1 MSVNESEMETR
12 IIMRRDSWYVRLGV
26 LSVAGLLAF
35 GPSDNIAGAVTANI
49 AISQKNVID
58 HNVVY
63 YSTKTTDEEDMD
75 IQSAITP
82 SIAAIS
88 ADTTTGSALTA
99 TPSLTADNTQASTA
113 PADGTQQNVQASA
126 VPADGTQQ
134 NVQASAAPADGT
146 QQGVQASVAP
156 ADGTQQNVQA
166 SAAPDQEPQ
175 KVSKQFQKLAI
186 SIAKDFVYV
195 RKSASTGCKAIGKL
209 HRGSAGTILG
219 KKGAWVKIS
228 SGSLKGYVKKEYL
241 ATGADAEKLAEKYGT
256 KYAVLKK
263 GTSVLNVREEKNTSS
278 DIVTQLPEGKRY
290 TVKSENADWCKVKV
304 KGKSGYVA
312 KEYVH
317 TKYSFK
323 EAKSLKKKTKETVR
337 SYASENKAESLIS
350 YAKQFIGNKYVWG
363 GTSLTNGTDCS
374 GFTLRVFQKFGYSLP
389 RTSAEQAG
397 CGSSVKLSELK
408 PGDLVFYKR
417 GGRVHHVAIYI
428 GGGQIV
434 HAAGAKWGIIT
445 SNMNYSR
452 VSHARRI
459 LK

>member
-1 MSVNESEMETR
+1 
-12 IIMRRDSWYVRLGV
+12 MRRDSWYVRLGV
-26 LSVAGLLAF
+26 LSAAGLLAF

-58 HNVVY
+58 QNVFY
-63 YSTKTTDEEDMD
+63 DSTKTTDEEDMN
-75 IQSAITP
+75 IQSAITA

-88 ADTTTGSALTA
+88 VDTTTGSALTA
-99 TPSLTADNTQASTA
+99 TPSLKADNTQASTALTDGTQQNVQASAA

-134 NVQASAAPADGT
+134 DVQASI
-146 QQGVQASVAP
+146 AP

-166 SAAPDQEPQ
+166 SAASDQKPQ

-228 SGSLKGYVKKEYL
+228 SGSLKGYVKKEYI

-304 KGKSGYVA
+304 QGKSGYVA

>member
-1 MSVNESEMETR
+1 M
-12 IIMRRDSWYVRLGV
+12 
-26 LSVAGLLAF
+26 
-35 GPSDNIAGAVTANI
+35 
-49 AISQKNVID
+49 
-58 HNVVY
+58 
-63 YSTKTTDEEDMD
+63 
-75 IQSAITP
+75 
-82 SIAAIS
+82 
-88 ADTTTGSALTA
+88 
-99 TPSLTADNTQASTA
+99 
-113 PADGTQQNVQASA
+113 
-126 VPADGTQQ
+126 
-134 NVQASAAPADGT
+134 
-146 QQGVQASVAP
+146 
-156 ADGTQQNVQA
+156 
-166 SAAPDQEPQ
+166 
-175 KVSKQFQKLAI
+175 
-186 SIAKDFVYV
+186 YV

-317 TKYSFK
+317 TKYGFK

>member
-1 MSVNESEMETR
+1 
-12 IIMRRDSWYVRLGV
+12 MRRDSWYVRLGV
-26 LSVAGLLAF
+26 LSAAGLLAF

-58 HNVVY
+58 QNVFY
-63 YSTKTTDEEDMD
+63 DSTKTTDEEDMN
-75 IQSAITP
+75 IQSAITA

-88 ADTTTGSALTA
+88 VDTTTGSALTA
-99 TPSLTADNTQASTA
+99 TPSLKADNTQASAA
-113 PADGTQQNVQASA
+113 PADGTQQNVQ
-126 VPADGTQQ
+126 T
-134 NVQASAAPADGT
+134 SAAPADGT
-146 QQGVQASVAP
+146 QQGVQASTAP
-156 ADGTQQNVQA
+156 ADGTQQKVQT
-166 SAAPDQEPQ
+166 SAATDQKPQ
-175 KVSKQFQKLAI
+175 KVSKQFHKLAI

-219 KKGAWVKIS
+219 KKGSWVKIS

>member
-26 LSVAGLLAF
+26 LSAAGLLAF

-58 HNVVY
+58 QNVFY
-63 YSTKTTDEEDMD
+63 DSTKTTDEEDMD
-75 IQSAITP
+75 IQSAITA

-113 PADGTQQNVQASA
+113 
-126 VPADGTQQ
+126 PADGTQQ

-166 SAAPDQEPQ
+166 SAAPDQKPQ

-317 TKYSFK
+317 TKYGFK

-397 CGSSVKLSELK
+397 CGSSVKLNELK

>member
-26 LSVAGLLAF
+26 LSAAGLLAF

-58 HNVVY
+58 QNVFY
-63 YSTKTTDEEDMD
+63 DSTKTTDEEDMN
-75 IQSAITP
+75 IQSAITA

-88 ADTTTGSALTA
+88 VDTTTGSALTA
-99 TPSLTADNTQASTA
+99 TPSLKADNTQASTA
-113 PADGTQQNVQASA
+113 LT
-126 VPADGTQQ
+126 DGTQQ
-134 NVQASAAPADGT
+134 NVQASAAPADGTQQNVQTSAVPADGT

-317 TKYSFK
+317 TKYGFK

>member
-1 MSVNESEMETR
+1 
-12 IIMRRDSWYVRLGV
+12 MRRDSWYVRLGV
-26 LSVAGLLAF
+26 LSAAGLLAF
-35 GPSDNIAGAVTANI
+35 GSSDNIAGAVTTNI
-49 AISQKNVID
+49 VMSQKNVID
-58 HNVVY
+58 QNVFY
-63 YSTKTTDEEDMD
+63 DSTKTTDEEDMD
-75 IQSAITP
+75 IQSAITA

-88 ADTTTGSALTA
+88 VDTTTGSALTA
-99 TPSLTADNTQASTA
+99 TPSLKADNTQASAVPADGTQQNVQTSSAPADGTQQNVQASTA
-113 PADGTQQNVQASA
+113 PADGTQQNVQ
-126 VPADGTQQ
+126 V
-134 NVQASAAPADGT
+134 
-146 QQGVQASVAP
+146 SVAP
-156 ADGTQQNVQA
+156 ADSTQQNVQA
-166 SAAPDQEPQ
+166 SAAPDQKPQ

-241 ATGADAEKLAEKYGT
+241 ATGTDAEKLAEKYGT

>member
-26 LSVAGLLAF
+26 LSAAGLLAF

-49 AISQKNVID
+49 AISQKNVIGQ
-58 HNVVY
+58 NVFY
-63 YSTKTTDEEDMD
+63 DSTKTTDEEDMD
-75 IQSAITP
+75 IQSAITA

-88 ADTTTGSALTA
+88 VDTTTGSALTA
-99 TPSLTADNTQASTA
+99 TPSLKADNTQASTA

-126 VPADGTQQ
+126 VTADGTQQ
-134 NVQASAAPADGT
+134 NVQTSAAPADGT
-146 QQGVQASVAP
+146 QQGVQASTAP

-166 SAAPDQEPQ
+166 SAAPDQKLQ

-228 SGSLKGYVKKEYL
+228 SGGLKGYVKKEYL

>member
-1 MSVNESEMETR
+1 
-12 IIMRRDSWYVRLGV
+12 MRRDSWYVRLGV
-26 LSVAGLLAF
+26 LSAAGLLAF

-58 HNVVY
+58 QNVFY
-63 YSTKTTDEEDMD
+63 DSTKTTDEEDMN
-75 IQSAITP
+75 IQSAITA

-88 ADTTTGSALTA
+88 VDTTTGSALTA
-99 TPSLTADNTQASTA
+99 TPSPTADNTQASAASADSTQQNVQASTTPADGTQQNVQASTA
-113 PADGTQQNVQASA
+113 PADGTQQNVQAS
-126 VPADGTQQ
+126 V
-134 NVQASAAPADGT
+134 
-146 QQGVQASVAP
+146 
-156 ADGTQQNVQA
+156 
-166 SAAPDQEPQ
+166 APDQNPQ

>member
-1 MSVNESEMETR
+1 
-12 IIMRRDSWYVRLGV
+12 MRRDSWYVRLGV
-26 LSVAGLLAF
+26 LSAAGLLAF
-35 GPSDNIAGAVTANI
+35 GPSDNIVGAVTANI

-58 HNVVY
+58 QNVFY
-63 YSTKTTDEEDMD
+63 DSTKTTDEEDMN
-75 IQSAITP
+75 IQSAITA

-88 ADTTTGSALTA
+88 VDTTTGSALTA
-99 TPSLTADNTQASTA
+99 TPSLKADNTQASTA

-126 VPADGTQQ
+126 VTADGTQQ

-146 QQGVQASVAP
+146 QQ
-156 ADGTQQNVQA
+156 NVQA
-166 SAAPDQEPQ
+166 SAASDQKPQ

-323 EAKSLKKKTKETVR
+323 EAKSLKKKIKETVR

>member
-1 MSVNESEMETR
+1 
-12 IIMRRDSWYVRLGV
+12 MRRDSWYVRLGV
-26 LSVAGLLAF
+26 LSAAGLLAF

-49 AISQKNVID
+49 AISQKNVIGQ
-58 HNVVY
+58 NVFY
-63 YSTKTTDEEDMD
+63 DSTKTTDEEDMD
-75 IQSAITP
+75 IQSAITA

-88 ADTTTGSALTA
+88 VDTTTGSALTA
-99 TPSLTADNTQASTA
+99 TPSLKADNTQASAAPADGTQQNVQASTA
-113 PADGTQQNVQASA
+113 PADGTQQNVQTSA
-126 VPADGTQQ
+126 APADGTQQ

-146 QQGVQASVAP
+146 QQ
-156 ADGTQQNVQA
+156 NVQA
-166 SAAPDQEPQ
+166 SAAPDQKPQ
-175 KVSKQFQKLAI
+175 KVSKQFHKLAI

>member
-26 LSVAGLLAF
+26 LSAAGLLAF

-58 HNVVY
+58 QNVFY
-63 YSTKTTDEEDMD
+63 DSTKTTDEEDMN
-75 IQSAITP
+75 IQSAITA

-88 ADTTTGSALTA
+88 VDTTTGSALTA

-113 PADGTQQNVQASA
+113 
-126 VPADGTQQ
+126 PADGTQQ

-166 SAAPDQEPQ
+166 SAASDQKPQ

-304 KGKSGYVA
+304 QGKSGYVA

-323 EAKSLKKKTKETVR
+323 EAKSLKKKIKETVR

-434 HAAGAKWGIIT
+434 HAAGVKWGIIT

>member
-1 MSVNESEMETR
+1 
-12 IIMRRDSWYVRLGV
+12 MRRDSWYVRLGV
-26 LSVAGLLAF
+26 LSAAGLLAF

-58 HNVVY
+58 QNVFY
-63 YSTKTTDEEDMD
+63 DSTKTTDEEDMD
-75 IQSAITP
+75 IQSAITA

-88 ADTTTGSALTA
+88 VDTTTGSALTA

-113 PADGTQQNVQASA
+113 PADGTQQNVQ
-126 VPADGTQQ
+126 T
-134 NVQASAAPADGT
+134 SAAPADGT

-166 SAAPDQEPQ
+166 SAAPDQKPQ

-317 TKYSFK
+317 TKYGFK

>member
-26 LSVAGLLAF
+26 LSAAGLLAF
-35 GPSDNIAGAVTANI
+35 GPSDNIAGAVTANT

-58 HNVVY
+58 QNVFY
-63 YSTKTTDEEDMD
+63 DSTKTTDEEDMD
-75 IQSAITP
+75 IQSAITA

-88 ADTTTGSALTA
+88 VDTTTGSALTA
-99 TPSLTADNTQASTA
+99 TPSPTADNTQVSAA
-113 PADGTQQNVQASA
+113 PADGTQQNVQVSA
-126 VPADGTQQ
+126 APADSTQQ
-134 NVQASAAPADGT
+134 NVQTSAAPADGT
-146 QQGVQASVAP
+146 QQGVQASAAP

-166 SAAPDQEPQ
+166 SAAPDQKPQ

-290 TVKSENADWCKVKV
+290 TVKSENADWCRVKV
-304 KGKSGYVA
+304 KGKSGYIA

>member
-26 LSVAGLLAF
+26 LSAAGLLAF

-58 HNVVY
+58 QNVFY
-63 YSTKTTDEEDMD
+63 DSTKTTDEEDMN
-75 IQSAITP
+75 IQSAITA

-88 ADTTTGSALTA
+88 VDTTTGSALTA

-126 VPADGTQQ
+126 EQADG
-134 NVQASAAPADGT
+134 A
-146 QQGVQASVAP
+146 
-156 ADGTQQNVQA
+156 QQNVQA

-304 KGKSGYVA
+304 QGKSGYVA

-374 GFTLRVFQKFGYSLP
+374 GFTLRVFQKFGYSHP

-408 PGDLVFYKR
+408 PGDLVFCKR

>member
-26 LSVAGLLAF
+26 LSAAGLLAF

-58 HNVVY
+58 QNVFY
-63 YSTKTTDEEDMD
+63 DSTKTTDEEDMD
-75 IQSAITP
+75 IQSAITA

-88 ADTTTGSALTA
+88 VDTTTGSALTA
-99 TPSLTADNTQASTA
+99 TPSLTADNTQASAVPADGTQQNVQTSSA
-113 PADGTQQNVQASA
+113 PADGTQQNVQASTA
-126 VPADGTQQ
+126 PADGTQQ
-134 NVQASAAPADGT
+134 NVQVSAAPAD
-146 QQGVQASVAP
+146 S
-156 ADGTQQNVQA
+156 TQQNVQA
-166 SAAPDQEPQ
+166 SAAPDQKPQ

-228 SGSLKGYVKKEYL
+228 SGSLKGYVKKEYI

-304 KGKSGYVA
+304 KGKSGYIA

>member
-1 MSVNESEMETR
+1 METR

-26 LSVAGLLAF
+26 LSAAGLLAF
-35 GPSDNIAGAVTANI
+35 GSSDNIAGAVTANI

-58 HNVVY
+58 QNVFY
-63 YSTKTTDEEDMD
+63 DSTKTTDEEDMN
-75 IQSAITP
+75 IQSAITA

-88 ADTTTGSALTA
+88 VDTTTGSALTA
-99 TPSLTADNTQASTA
+99 TPSPTADNT
-113 PADGTQQNVQASA
+113 QASA

-134 NVQASAAPADGT
+134 NVQASAAPADGA
-146 QQGVQASVAP
+146 QQGVQASTAP

-166 SAAPDQEPQ
+166 SAAPDQKPQ

-228 SGSLKGYVKKEYL
+228 SGSLKGYVKKEYI
-241 ATGADAEKLAEKYGT
+241 AIGADAEKLAEKYGT

-304 KGKSGYVA
+304 KGKSGYIA

>member
-26 LSVAGLLAF
+26 LSAAGLLAF

-58 HNVVY
+58 QNVFY
-63 YSTKTTDEEDMD
+63 DSTKITDEEDMD
-75 IQSAITP
+75 IQSAITA

-88 ADTTTGSALTA
+88 ADITTGSALTA

-113 PADGTQQNVQASA
+113 PADGTQQNVQAS
-126 VPADGTQQ
+126 T
-134 NVQASAAPADGT
+134 APADGT

-304 KGKSGYVA
+304 QGKSGYVA

-389 RTSAEQAG
+389 QNRQ
-397 CGSSVKLSELK
+397 
-408 PGDLVFYKR
+408 D
-417 GGRVHHVAIYI
+417 VA
-428 GGGQIV
+428 
-434 HAAGAKWGIIT
+434 AAL
-445 SNMNYSR
+445 N
-452 VSHARRI
+452 
-459 LK
+459 

>member
-26 LSVAGLLAF
+26 LSAAGLLAF

-58 HNVVY
+58 QNVFY
-63 YSTKTTDEEDMD
+63 DSTKTTDEEDMN
-75 IQSAITP
+75 IQSAITA

-88 ADTTTGSALTA
+88 VDTTTGSALTA

-134 NVQASAAPADGT
+134 NVQASTAPADGT

-317 TKYSFK
+317 TKYGFK

>member
-1 MSVNESEMETR
+1 
-12 IIMRRDSWYVRLGV
+12 MRRDSWYVRLGV
-26 LSVAGLLAF
+26 LSAAGLLAF

-58 HNVVY
+58 QNVFY
-63 YSTKTTDEEDMD
+63 DSTKTTDEEDMN
-75 IQSAITP
+75 IQSAITA

-88 ADTTTGSALTA
+88 VDTTTGSALTA

-113 PADGTQQNVQASA
+113 
-126 VPADGTQQ
+126 PADGTQQ

-166 SAAPDQEPQ
+166 SAASDQKPQ

-304 KGKSGYVA
+304 QGKSGYVA

-323 EAKSLKKKTKETVR
+323 EAKSLKKKIKETVR

-434 HAAGAKWGIIT
+434 HAAGVKWGIIT

>member
-26 LSVAGLLAF
+26 LSAAGLLAF

-58 HNVVY
+58 QNVFY
-63 YSTKTTDEEDMD
+63 DSTKTTDEEDMD
-75 IQSAITP
+75 IQSAITA

-88 ADTTTGSALTA
+88 VDTTTGSALTA

-134 NVQASAAPADGT
+134 NVPASAAPADGT

-317 TKYSFK
+317 TKYGFK

>member
-26 LSVAGLLAF
+26 LSAAGLLAF

-58 HNVVY
+58 QNVFY
-63 YSTKTTDEEDMD
+63 DSTKTTDEEDMD
-75 IQSAITP
+75 IQSAITA

-88 ADTTTGSALTA
+88 VDTTTGSALTA
-99 TPSLTADNTQASTA
+99 TPSLTADNTQASAVPADGTQQNVQTSSA
-113 PADGTQQNVQASA
+113 PADGTQQNVQASTA
-126 VPADGTQQ
+126 PADGTQQ
-134 NVQASAAPADGT
+134 NVQVSAAPAD
-146 QQGVQASVAP
+146 S
-156 ADGTQQNVQA
+156 TQQNVQA
-166 SAAPDQEPQ
+166 SAAPDQKPQ

-228 SGSLKGYVKKEYL
+228 SGSLKGYVKKEYI

-304 KGKSGYVA
+304 KGKSGYIA

-397 CGSSVKLSELK
+397 CGSS
-408 PGDLVFYKR
+408 G
-417 GGRVHHVAIYI
+417 AI
-428 GGGQIV
+428 
-434 HAAGAKWGIIT
+434 W
-445 SNMNYSR
+445 
-452 VSHARRI
+452 
-459 LK
+459 

>member
-1 MSVNESEMETR
+1 M
-12 IIMRRDSWYVRLGV
+12 
-26 LSVAGLLAF
+26 
-35 GPSDNIAGAVTANI
+35 
-49 AISQKNVID
+49 
-58 HNVVY
+58 
-63 YSTKTTDEEDMD
+63 
-75 IQSAITP
+75 
-82 SIAAIS
+82 
-88 ADTTTGSALTA
+88 
-99 TPSLTADNTQASTA
+99 
-113 PADGTQQNVQASA
+113 
-126 VPADGTQQ
+126 
-134 NVQASAAPADGT
+134 
-146 QQGVQASVAP
+146 
-156 ADGTQQNVQA
+156 
-166 SAAPDQEPQ
+166 
-175 KVSKQFQKLAI
+175 
-186 SIAKDFVYV
+186 YV

-290 TVKSENADWCKVKV
+290 SVKSENADWCKVKV
-304 KGKSGYVA
+304 KGKSGYIA

>member
-26 LSVAGLLAF
+26 LSAAGLLAF

-58 HNVVY
+58 QNVFY
-63 YSTKTTDEEDMD
+63 DSTKTTDEEDMD
-75 IQSAITP
+75 IQSAITA

-88 ADTTTGSALTA
+88 VDTTTGSALTA
-99 TPSLTADNTQASTA
+99 TPSLTADNTQAS
-113 PADGTQQNVQASA
+113 A

-134 NVQASAAPADGT
+134 NVQTSAAPADGA
-146 QQGVQASVAP
+146 QQGVQTSVAP

-166 SAAPDQEPQ
+166 STAPAGGIQQNVQASAAPDQKPQ

-228 SGSLKGYVKKEYL
+228 SGSLKGYVKKEYI

-304 KGKSGYVA
+304 KGKSGYIA

>member
-26 LSVAGLLAF
+26 LSAAGLLAF

-58 HNVVY
+58 QNVFY
-63 YSTKTTDEEDMD
+63 DSTKTTDEEDMD
-75 IQSAITP
+75 IQSAITA

-88 ADTTTGSALTA
+88 VDTTTGSALTA
-99 TPSLTADNTQASTA
+99 TPSPTADNT
-113 PADGTQQNVQASA
+113 QASA

-134 NVQASAAPADGT
+134 NVQASTAPADGT
-146 QQGVQASVAP
+146 QQGVQASTAP
-156 ADGTQQNVQA
+156 AGGIQQNVQA
-166 SAAPDQEPQ
+166 SAATDQKPQ

-228 SGSLKGYVKKEYL
+228 SGSLKGYVKKEYI

-304 KGKSGYVA
+304 KGKSGYIA

>member
-26 LSVAGLLAF
+26 LSAAGLLAF
-35 GPSDNIAGAVTANI
+35 GPSDNISGAVTANI

-58 HNVVY
+58 QNVFY
-63 YSTKTTDEEDMD
+63 DSTKTTDEEDMN
-75 IQSAITP
+75 IQSAITA

-88 ADTTTGSALTA
+88 VDTTTGSALTA
-99 TPSLTADNTQASTA
+99 TPSLTADNTQAS
-113 PADGTQQNVQASA
+113 A

-134 NVQASAAPADGT
+134 NVQASTAPADGTQQNVQTSAAPADGT
-146 QQGVQASVAP
+146 QQGVQASTAP
-156 ADGTQQNVQA
+156 ADGIQQNVQA
-166 SAAPDQEPQ
+166 SAAPDQKPQ

-228 SGSLKGYVKKEYL
+228 SGSLKGYVKKEYI

-304 KGKSGYVA
+304 KGKSGYIA

>member
-1 MSVNESEMETR
+1 
-12 IIMRRDSWYVRLGV
+12 MRRDSWYVRLGV
-26 LSVAGLLAF
+26 LSAAGLLAF

-58 HNVVY
+58 QNVFY
-63 YSTKTTDEEDMD
+63 DSTKTTDEEDMN
-75 IQSAITP
+75 IQSAITA

-134 NVQASAAPADGT
+134 D
-146 QQGVQASVAP
+146 VQASVAP

-228 SGSLKGYVKKEYL
+228 SGSLKGYVKKEYI

-317 TKYSFK
+317 TKYGFK

>member
-1 MSVNESEMETR
+1 
-12 IIMRRDSWYVRLGV
+12 MRRDSWYVRLGV
-26 LSVAGLLAF
+26 LSAAGLLAF
-35 GPSDNIAGAVTANI
+35 GPSDNIAGAVTANT

-58 HNVVY
+58 QNVFY
-63 YSTKTTDEEDMD
+63 DSTKTTDEEDMD
-75 IQSAITP
+75 IQSAITA

-88 ADTTTGSALTA
+88 VDTTTGSALTA
-99 TPSLTADNTQASTA
+99 TPSPTADNTQVSAA
-113 PADGTQQNVQASA
+113 PADGTQQNVQAS
-126 VPADGTQQ
+126 T
-134 NVQASAAPADGT
+134 APADGT
-146 QQGVQASVAP
+146 QQGVQASTAP
-156 ADGTQQNVQA
+156 ADGIQQNVQA
-166 SAAPDQEPQ
+166 SAAPDQKPQ

-228 SGSLKGYVKKEYL
+228 SGSLKGYVKKEYI

-304 KGKSGYVA
+304 KGKSGYIA

>member
-58 HNVVY
+58 QNVFY
-63 YSTKTTDEEDMD
+63 DSTKTTDDEDMN
-75 IQSAITP
+75 IQSAITA

-88 ADTTTGSALTA
+88 VDTTTGSALTA
-99 TPSLTADNTQASTA
+99 TPSLKADNT
-113 PADGTQQNVQASA
+113 
-126 VPADGTQQ
+126 
-134 NVQASAAPADGT
+134 QASAAPADGT

-156 ADGTQQNVQA
+156 ADGIQQNVQA
-166 SAAPDQEPQ
+166 SAAPDQKPQ

-228 SGSLKGYVKKEYL
+228 SGSLKGYVKKEYI

-290 TVKSENADWCKVKV
+290 TVKSENADWCRVKV
-304 KGKSGYVA
+304 KGKSGYIA

>member
-1 MSVNESEMETR
+1 
-12 IIMRRDSWYVRLGV
+12 MRKDSWYVRLGV
-26 LSVAGLLAF
+26 LSTAGLLAF
-35 GPSDNIAGAVTANI
+35 GSSDHIAGAVTANPS
-49 AISQKNVID
+49 ASQENVID
-58 HNVVY
+58 QDVFY
-63 YSTKTTDEEDMD
+63 DSTKATDEEDMD
-75 IQSAITP
+75 IQSAITA

-88 ADTTTGSALTA
+88 VDTTTGSAVTA
-99 TPSLTADNTQASTA
+99 TSPAIVDNTQAGTNLTGSTE
-113 PADGTQQNVQASA
+113 QNQNVQTST
-126 VPADGTQQ
+126 DTEQ
-134 NVQASAAPADGT
+134 NVQASAAPA
-146 QQGVQASVAP
+146 
-156 ADGTQQNVQA
+156 
-166 SAAPDQEPQ
+166 EKEK

-195 RKSASTGCKAIGKL
+195 RKSASTDSKAIGKL

-219 KKGAWVKIS
+219 KKGEWIKLS
-228 SGSLKGYVKKEYL
+228 SGSLKGYVKKKYL
-241 ATGADAEKLAEKYGT
+241 ATGADAEKLADKYGT

-263 GTSVLNVREEKNTSS
+263 GTSVLNVREEKDTSS
-278 DIVTQLPEGKRY
+278 DIVTQLPEGKKY

-323 EAKSLKKKTKETVR
+323 EAKSLKKKTKEKVR

-363 GTSLTNGTDCS
+363 GTSLTHGTDCS

-408 PGDLVFYKR
+408 PGDLVFYKS

-445 SNMNYSR
+445 SNMNYSK

>member
-26 LSVAGLLAF
+26 LSAAGLLAF

-58 HNVVY
+58 QNVFY
-63 YSTKTTDEEDMD
+63 DSTKTTDEEDMN
-75 IQSAITP
+75 IQSAITA

-88 ADTTTGSALTA
+88 VDTTTGSALTA

-134 NVQASAAPADGT
+134 NVQTSA
-146 QQGVQASVAP
+146 AP

-166 SAAPDQEPQ
+166 SAASDQEPQ

>member
-1 MSVNESEMETR
+1 
-12 IIMRRDSWYVRLGV
+12 MRRDSWYVRLGV
-26 LSVAGLLAF
+26 LSAAGLLAF

-58 HNVVY
+58 QNVFY
-63 YSTKTTDEEDMD
+63 DSTKTTDEEDMN
-75 IQSAITP
+75 IQSAITA

-88 ADTTTGSALTA
+88 VDTTTGSALTA

-126 VPADGTQQ
+126 APADGTQQ
-134 NVQASAAPADGT
+134 NVQTSAAPADGT

-166 SAAPDQEPQ
+166 SAAPDQKPQ

-228 SGSLKGYVKKEYL
+228 SGSLKGYVKKEYI

-304 KGKSGYVA
+304 QGKSGYVA

-317 TKYSFK
+317 TKYGFK

-363 GTSLTNGTDCS
+363 GTSLTNGTDC
-374 GFTLRVFQKFGYSLP
+374 FV
-389 RTSAEQAG
+389 
-397 CGSSVKLSELK
+397 
-408 PGDLVFYKR
+408 
-417 GGRVHHVAIYI
+417 
-428 GGGQIV
+428 
-434 HAAGAKWGIIT
+434 
-445 SNMNYSR
+445 YSR
-452 VSHARRI
+452 SLAIAFRVLPQNRQDVAAA
-459 LK
+459 LN

>member
-26 LSVAGLLAF
+26 LSAAGLLAF

-58 HNVVY
+58 QNVFY
-63 YSTKTTDEEDMD
+63 DSTKTTDEEDMN
-75 IQSAITP
+75 IQSAITA

-113 PADGTQQNVQASA
+113 
-126 VPADGTQQ
+126 PADGTQQ

-228 SGSLKGYVKKEYL
+228 SGSLKGYVKKEYI

-317 TKYSFK
+317 TKYGFK

>member
-1 MSVNESEMETR
+1 
-12 IIMRRDSWYVRLGV
+12 MRRDSWYVRLGV
-26 LSVAGLLAF
+26 LSAAGLLAF

-58 HNVVY
+58 QNVFY
-63 YSTKTTDEEDMD
+63 DSTKTTDEEDMD
-75 IQSAITP
+75 IQSAITA

-134 NVQASAAPADGT
+134 NVQTSA
-146 QQGVQASVAP
+146 AP

-166 SAAPDQEPQ
+166 SAASDQKPQ

-228 SGSLKGYVKKEYL
+228 SGSLKGYVKKEYI

-304 KGKSGYVA
+304 QGKSGYVA

>member
-1 MSVNESEMETR
+1 
-12 IIMRRDSWYVRLGV
+12 MRRDSWYVRLGV
-26 LSVAGLLAF
+26 LSAAGLLAF

-58 HNVVY
+58 QNVFY
-63 YSTKTTDEEDMD
+63 DSTKTTDEEDMN
-75 IQSAITP
+75 IQSAITA

-88 ADTTTGSALTA
+88 VDTTTGSALTA
-99 TPSLTADNTQASTA
+99 TPSLKADNT
-113 PADGTQQNVQASA
+113 QASA

-134 NVQASAAPADGT
+134 NVQTSA
-146 QQGVQASVAP
+146 AP

-166 SAAPDQEPQ
+166 SAAPDQKPQ
-175 KVSKQFQKLAI
+175 KVSKQFQELAI

-228 SGSLKGYVKKEYL
+228 SGSLKGYVKKEYI

-290 TVKSENADWCKVKV
+290 TVKSENADWCRVKV
-304 KGKSGYVA
+304 KGKSGYIA

>member
-1 MSVNESEMETR
+1 
-12 IIMRRDSWYVRLGV
+12 MRRDSWYVRLGV
-26 LSVAGLLAF
+26 LSAAGLLAF

-58 HNVVY
+58 QNVFY
-63 YSTKTTDEEDMD
+63 DSTKTTDEEDMN
-75 IQSAITP
+75 IQSAITA

-88 ADTTTGSALTA
+88 VDTTTGSALTA

-113 PADGTQQNVQASA
+113 PADGTQQNVQAS
-126 VPADGTQQ
+126 T
-134 NVQASAAPADGT
+134 APADGT

-317 TKYSFK
+317 TKYGFK

>member
-1 MSVNESEMETR
+1 
-12 IIMRRDSWYVRLGV
+12 MRRDSWYVRLGV
-26 LSVAGLLAF
+26 LSAAGLLAF

-58 HNVVY
+58 QNVFY
-63 YSTKTTDEEDMD
+63 DSTKTTDEEDMN
-75 IQSAITP
+75 IQSAITA

-88 ADTTTGSALTA
+88 VDTTTGSALTA
-99 TPSLTADNTQASTA
+99 TPSLKADNTQASAA
-113 PADGTQQNVQASA
+113 PADGTQQNVQAS
-126 VPADGTQQ
+126 T
-134 NVQASAAPADGT
+134 APADGT
-146 QQGVQASVAP
+146 QQKVQ
-156 ADGTQQNVQA
+156 T
-166 SAAPDQEPQ
+166 SAATDQKPQ
-175 KVSKQFQKLAI
+175 KVSKQFHKLAI

-219 KKGAWVKIS
+219 KKGSWVKIS

>member
-1 MSVNESEMETR
+1 
-12 IIMRRDSWYVRLGV
+12 MRRDSWYVRLGV
-26 LSVAGLLAF
+26 LSAAGLLAF

-58 HNVVY
+58 QNVFY
-63 YSTKTTDEEDMD
+63 DSTKTTDEEDMD
-75 IQSAITP
+75 IQSAITA

-88 ADTTTGSALTA
+88 VDTTTGSALTA
-99 TPSLTADNTQASTA
+99 TPSPTADNTQASTA
-113 PADGTQQNVQASA
+113 PADGTQQGVQASA

-134 NVQASAAPADGT
+134 NVQAST
-146 QQGVQASVAP
+146 AP

-166 SAAPDQEPQ
+166 STAPDQKPQ

-304 KGKSGYVA
+304 KGKSGYIA

>member
-1 MSVNESEMETR
+1 
-12 IIMRRDSWYVRLGV
+12 MRRDSWYVRLGV
-26 LSVAGLLAF
+26 LSAAGLLAF

-58 HNVVY
+58 QNVFY
-63 YSTKTTDEEDMD
+63 DSTKTTDEEDMN
-75 IQSAITP
+75 IQSAITA

-88 ADTTTGSALTA
+88 VDTTTGSALTA

-113 PADGTQQNVQASA
+113 PADGTQQNVQ
-126 VPADGTQQ
+126 T
-134 NVQASAAPADGT
+134 SAAPADGT

-166 SAAPDQEPQ
+166 SAAPDQKPQ

-317 TKYSFK
+317 TKYGFK

>member
-26 LSVAGLLAF
+26 LSAAGLLAF

-58 HNVVY
+58 QNVFY
-63 YSTKTTDEEDMD
+63 DSTKTTDEEDMN
-75 IQSAITP
+75 IQSAITA

-88 ADTTTGSALTA
+88 VDTTTGSALTA
-99 TPSLTADNTQASTA
+99 TPSPTADNTQASAASADSTQQNVQASTTPADGTQQNVQASTA
-113 PADGTQQNVQASA
+113 PADGTQQNVQAS
-126 VPADGTQQ
+126 V
-134 NVQASAAPADGT
+134 
-146 QQGVQASVAP
+146 
-156 ADGTQQNVQA
+156 
-166 SAAPDQEPQ
+166 APDQKPQ

-290 TVKSENADWCKVKV
+290 TVKSENAEWCKVKV

-323 EAKSLKKKTKETVR
+323 EAKSLKKKIKETVR

-408 PGDLVFYKR
+408 PGDLVFYKK